1 VETEG
6 TPSASGIV
14 YLFGDRFVGKARVGA
29 EKLLYTDV
37 KVRLSDLANQLLVA
51 AFAGLASAGYLR
63 MERFEKKRL
72 GIFAERDVELMRS
85 GEPKEPLYGLE
96 AEVWEKLSGDP
107 KRDRVRNIIRMII
120 RSTCSNPWRVIVDK
134 AKEGLLE
141 QGYLATDKEVRRF
154 APDKIHWSANAELI
168 APHEG
173 KVDEVK
179 AMLASLETVDPAL
192 YKQLVDSVKGG
203 TKAMEETP
211 DYGDFD

>member
-1 VETEG
+1 METEG
-6 TPSASGIV
+6 TPLASGIV

-37 KVRLSDLANQLLVA
+37 KVSLSDLANQLLVA
-51 AFAGLASAGYLR
+51 AFAGLASVGYLQ

-72 GIFAERDVELMRS
+72 GIFTERDVEVTRS
-85 GEPKEPLYGLE
+85 GEPGEPLYGLE
-96 AEVWEKLSGDP
+96 AAVWENITD
-107 KRDRVRNIIRMII
+107 KRDQNRARQIVGRIIGSM
-120 RSTCSNPWRVIVDK
+120 CGNPWGVVVQR

-141 QGYLATDKEVRRF
+141 QAFLATDKEVRRF
-154 APDKIHWSANAELI
+154 APDKIHWSANDGLI

-179 AMLASLETVDPAL
+179 AMISSFEAADPDL

-203 TKAMEETP
+203 IKDMLETA
-211 DYGDFD
+211 DYDDFD